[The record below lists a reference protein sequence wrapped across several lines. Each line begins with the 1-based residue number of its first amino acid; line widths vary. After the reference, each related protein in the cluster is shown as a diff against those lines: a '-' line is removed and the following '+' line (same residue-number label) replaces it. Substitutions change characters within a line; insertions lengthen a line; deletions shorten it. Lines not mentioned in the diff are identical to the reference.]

1 MLFNHVWRRKSSSLA
16 FFLHT
21 FASCNFAYPFI
32 FNFSESLLD
41 VSLLYNML
49 SFALWYLLKNLFL
62 LIGELSP
69 FTCIDMTFAFSSVL
83 LHFLYY
89 FDISLF
95 IDSKTHVSPYF
106 NIYEIKMCLP
116 VDGMLKVN

>member
-1 MLFNHVWRRKSSSLA
+1 MSGGGSPALLLSFCIRLLRVTLPILS
-16 FFLHT
+16 FLT
-21 FASCNFAYPFI
+21 FQT
-32 FNFSESLLD
+32 LLD
-41 VSLLYNML
+41 VSLLYNTL

-89 FDISLF
+89 FDISHF
-95 IDSKTHVSPYF
+95 IDSQTHVSPYF